1 MPTRIY
7 NDTKEGRER
16 AAEAVAAG
24 GVIAFRTDTFYGL
37 GADPLNTDALEAINA
52 LKGREDKPILVL
64 VSDAGEAAKLIASA
78 TRLFRALAAAHWPGP
93 LTLVARSSAGV
104 PELLTA
110 GTGTIGVRLPA
121 DEAARQ
127 IVHDCGG
134 ALTATSANRAGRPP
148 ARTAAEAADYFPTG
162 LALVIDGGATRAELP
177 STVLDV
183 TGESPRLI
191 REGAV
196 SRAELAATLSP
207 LNLQLAG

>member
-1 MPTRIY
+1 VA
-7 NDTKEGRER
+7 K
-16 AAEAVAAG
+16 ASAEAP
-24 GVIAFRTDTFYGL
+24 D
-37 GADPLNTDALEAINA
+37 
-52 LKGREDKPILVL
+52 
-64 VSDAGEAAKLIASA
+64 
-78 TRLFRALAAAHWPGP
+78 
-93 LTLVARSSAGV
+93 
-104 PELLTA
+104 LLTA

-121 DEAARQ
+121 DEAARRL
-127 IVHDCGG
+127 VRDCGG